1 MWLMILCLA
10 VIALI
15 AMLPVVALVQK
26 RKREKAKRKA
36 ESTLRGVE
44 TGICER
50 LHAACPGS
58 KWRWVCRPV
67 GFAENGG
74 ISRIEVIRPSGNQQF
89 MDVCLSANGFMALH
103 VLSATELTALDM
115 DVNSRNVENF
125 STSSKT
131 SAPAVAQY
139 SGAKPND
146 EESVTKWYNIVF
158 IDTLTA
164 LIDDLNANGEVCL
177 YIERDGK
184 AFTEENGNPA
194 IVSDFGEI
202 PDMSLWTHITER
214 LGDAG
219 LFAEVQNENRIFISW
234 A

>member
-1 MWLMILCLA
+1 MWLMILCFA

-26 RKREKAKRKA
+26 KKRVKIRRKQ
-36 ESTLRGVE
+36 ESALKSVE
-44 TGICER
+44 RGICER
-50 LHAACPGS
+50 LHIACPGS

-67 GFAENGG
+67 SFAENGG
-74 ISRIEVIRPSGNQQF
+74 IARIEVIRSVGNQQF
-89 MDVCLSANGFMALH
+89 IDVCLSANGFMVLH
-103 VLSATELTALDM
+103 VLNAVELKASDM
-115 DVNSRNVENF
+115 GVNSDNVENY
-125 STSSKT
+125 STSPKI
-131 SAPAVAQY
+131 SASAISQY

-146 EESVTKWYNIVF
+146 EESVAKWYNIVF
-158 IDTLTA
+158 IDALIA
-164 LIDDLNANGEVCL
+164 LIDDINASGEVCL
-177 YIERDGK
+177 YIGRDGK

-194 IVSDFGEI
+194 IVSDFGEM

-214 LGDAG
+214 LGEAG